1 MKFQEFHSGMV
12 PLLPRPGYLAV
23 GGGSLRSAYILRR
36 PKCAALMS
44 LSTLAEV
51 AEGFLSHGGTPKS
64 SIYSLGLSIK
74 NHSKKL
80 LGYPHDDGN
89 LRKHDVWNRL

>member
-51 AEGFLSHGGTPKS
+51 AEGFLNHGGTPKS

-74 NHSKKL
+74 NHSKTIGAIHMTMETSEK
-80 LGYPHDDGN
+80 
-89 LRKHDVWNRL
+89 KAV